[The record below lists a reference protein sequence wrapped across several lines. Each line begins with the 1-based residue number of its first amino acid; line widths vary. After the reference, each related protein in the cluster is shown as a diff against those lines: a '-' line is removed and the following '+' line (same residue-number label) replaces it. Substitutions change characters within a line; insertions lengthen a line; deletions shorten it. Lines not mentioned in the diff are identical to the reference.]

1 VTRSK
6 KDGGLGTGAR
16 VQALGHGEARP
27 AGGATNGAAP
37 RPRVLLVED
46 DPDTREILAELLGAR
61 FDVLCASTAEE
72 ALAIA
77 LERGLEGVV
86 AVGGGID
93 VVVADVVLP
102 KLNGLGLLEALQ
114 RGPQTTDLPVV
125 FLSGR
130 AEERLVV
137 DCLERGAAD
146 FIAKPPACRELIAR
160 IDRVLR
166 ERGRRVRLETLARTD
181 ALTGL
186 PNFRALTQKL
196 DEEFHRA
203 TRYHHP
209 VSVVMIDVDHLK
221 EVNDRLGHSVGNQA
235 LAAVGRMLTADL
247 RQADFAA
254 RYGGDE
260 FVVLLPHQAPSDAE
274 TFAERV
280 RAHLGGLQILD
291 ERGGLLDL
299 KITSSFGVAGLN
311 GAVPFEGG
319 AALLRAADL
328 ALYEAKRR
336 GRNQVALYGREVA
349 AGAASLHPH
358 A

>member
-1 VTRSK
+1 
-6 KDGGLGTGAR
+6 
-16 VQALGHGEARP
+16 
-27 AGGATNGAAP
+27 
-37 RPRVLLVED
+37 VED
-46 DPDTREILAELLGAR
+46 DPDTREVLEELLSAR
-61 FDVLCASTAEE
+61 FDVLSASTAEE
-72 ALAIA
+72 ALAM
-77 LERGLEGVV
+77 
-86 AVGGGID
+86 AVGTGPDVSGAEPSQAGGAAID
-93 VVVADVVLP
+93 VVVADVILP
-102 KLNGLGLLEALQ
+102 KLDGLGLLEALQ
-114 RGPQTTDLPVV
+114 RAPQTADLPVV

-137 DCLERGAAD
+137 DCLDRGAAD
-146 FIAKPPACRELIAR
+146 FIAKPPACRELVAR
-160 IDRVLR
+160 IERVLR
-166 ERGRRVRLETLARTD
+166 EQRRRFRLEAIARTD

-196 DEEFHRA
+196 EEEFHRA
-203 TRYHHP
+203 SRYHHP
-209 VSVVMIDVDHLK
+209 VSVVMIDLDHLK

-235 LAAVGRMLTADL
+235 LVAVARMLTADL

-280 RAHLGGLQILD
+280 RAHILELQILD

-299 KITSSFGVAGLN
+299 KVTSSFGVAGLN
-311 GAVPFEGG
+311 GSGRFEGG